1 MVTPEV
7 TGDKPQATASAGE
20 KLRVLLT
27 WLVVAIPAV
36 WGVAQV
42 VRKALALFR

>member
-1 MVTPEV
+1 METPEAL
-7 TGDKPQATASAGE
+7 GQRPEATPPGE
-20 KLRVLLT
+20 RWRVLLT

-42 VRKALALFR
+42 VEKALALFR